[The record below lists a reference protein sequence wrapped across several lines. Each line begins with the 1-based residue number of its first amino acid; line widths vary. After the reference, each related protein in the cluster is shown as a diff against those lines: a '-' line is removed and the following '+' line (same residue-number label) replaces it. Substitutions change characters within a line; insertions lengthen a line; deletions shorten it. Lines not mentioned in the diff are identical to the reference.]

1 MAAQLDAG
9 KGGQKKVRPEM
20 NITPLIDVV
29 LVLLIIFMVV
39 TPLMIKQLWVNTP
52 RPVLSESA
60 TPEDP
65 ETPAVIA
72 VDARGAVKLNNE
84 LVAPPALAGAL
95 RAALAG
101 KKDKTVFFSAHDD
114 APYGTAVDVMDAARG
129 AGASSIAVATQKLD
143 ATPLD

>member
-1 MAAQLDAG
+1 MAAQIDT
-9 KGGQKKVRPEM
+9 GGAKKRARPEM

-52 RPVLSESA
+52 RPVPSDDA
-60 TPEDP
+60 RHEDP
-65 ETPAVIA
+65 ETPAVLA
-72 VDARGAVKLNNE
+72 VGARGEVKLNQE
-84 LVAPPALAGAL
+84 PVEPPALAGAL

-114 APYGTAVDVMDAARG
+114 APYGVAVDVMDTARG
-129 AGASSIAVATQKLD
+129 AGASLAVATQPVE
-143 ATPLD
+143 AVP

>member
-1 MAAQLDAG
+1 MAAQVDT
-9 KGGQKKVRPEM
+9 GGGAKKRARPEM

-52 RPVLSESA
+52 RPVPSDA
-60 TPEDP
+60 AQPEDP
-65 ETPAVIA
+65 ETPAVLA
-72 VDARGAVKLNNE
+72 VDAQGKVKLNQE
-84 LVAPPALAGAL
+84 PVEAAALPGAL

-114 APYGTAVDVMDAARG
+114 APYAAAVDVMDAARG
-129 AGASSIAVATQKLD
+129 AGASSIAVATQP
-143 ATPLD
+143 AEPAAP